1 MNWMGLLVLL
11 GLGWAQAP
19 TEAQVLN
26 RCQRIFDD
34 IRPLLAYTEEVPG
47 RGQLI
52 RIVLGRPGQWLV
64 RLTLDATGDLVPM
77 GLEEF
82 VPTLPQVRP
91 LVMENQLRRRLARL
105 FQDIALASW
114 TTADDQG
121 FRCVVVN
128 NGRWVGLIRL
138 NRNLRPMVSPEWTA
152 TAKLARLHWPLTGI
166 PTAEPQ
172 KPNP

>member
-1 MNWMGLLVLL
+1 MGLWIVL

-34 IRPLLAYTEEVPG
+34 IRPLLAYTEEVAG
-47 RGQLI
+47 RGQLT
-52 RIVLGRPGQWLV
+52 RIILGRPGQWLV

-91 LVMENQLRRRLARL
+91 ALMENLLRRRLIRL

-114 TTADDQG
+114 TTADTEG
-121 FRCVVVN
+121 FRCVVVH
-128 NGRWVGLIRL
+128 NGRWVGLLRL
-138 NRNLRPMVSPEWTA
+138 NRSLRPMVSPEWNA
-152 TAKLARLHWPLTGI
+152 AARLARMRWPLASI
-166 PTAEPQ
+166 PTTEPQ